1 MERQDQEL
9 ISQLIQTDEELKGLV
24 EQHQVYE
31 EQLEEFNRRPY
42 LTTEETME
50 KKRIQKQKLAG
61 KDRIE
66 AILAQYRNQGMQ

>member
-1 MERQDQEL
+1 MEKQDHEL

-24 EQHQVYE
+24 EQHQVFE

-50 KKRIQKQKLAG
+50 KKKLQKQKLAG

-66 AILAQYRNQGMQ
+66 SILAQYRNQGMQ